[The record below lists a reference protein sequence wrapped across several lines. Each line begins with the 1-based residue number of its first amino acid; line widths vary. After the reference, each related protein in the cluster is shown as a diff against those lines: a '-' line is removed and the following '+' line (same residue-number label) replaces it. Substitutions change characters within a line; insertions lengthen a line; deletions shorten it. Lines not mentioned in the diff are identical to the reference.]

1 MDNLNIRRPQDPTK
15 INVHEDW
22 EVRYWSQ
29 KWNVTPEQL
38 KQAVRE
44 VGVYTKA
51 VANRLGKQP

>member
-51 VANRLGKQP
+51 VATRLGKQP